1 MGYIQDYIVINAMMT
16 HINILTEKITTTTLH
31 MRGKGWNQMN
41 KDDKMYINA
50 LEDLI
55 KYQYAYDILMEY
67 FDYLPDEDKPK
78 IHKRLKE
85 VGL

>member
-1 MGYIQDYIVINAMMT
+1 
-16 HINILTEKITTTTLH
+16 

-55 KYQYAYDILMEY
+55 KYQYPYDILMEY
-67 FDYLPDEDKPK
+67 FDYLPDVEKPK

>member
-1 MGYIQDYIVINAMMT
+1 
-16 HINILTEKITTTTLH
+16 
-31 MRGKGWNQMN
+31 MN

-67 FDYLPDEDKPK
+67 FDYLPDEEKPK
-78 IHKRLKE
+78 IHKRLKD

>member
-1 MGYIQDYIVINAMMT
+1 MSI
-16 HINILTEKITTTTLH
+16 
-31 MRGKGWNQMN
+31 
-41 KDDKMYINA
+41 DDKMYINE

-55 KYQYAYDILMEY
+55 KYQLAYDILMEY